1 MELTNDMI
9 KQLAQLSRLHI
20 EETDLPRLKED
31 LGKMIHFVEKL
42 EELDTTGVEPLLH
55 MTDNVD
61 VLRPDQL
68 TPALDRSTAMSNAP
82 DADDQYIY
90 VPKVI
95 KK

>member
-1 MELTNDMI
+1 MELTNEMI

-20 EETDLPRLKED
+20 EDSDLPGLKED

-42 EELDTTGVEPLLH
+42 KELNTDGVAPLLH

-61 VLRPDQL
+61 VLRDDEP
-68 TPALDRSTAMSNAP
+68 TPPLDRSAALSIAP
-82 DADDQYIY
+82 DADGQYIY

>member
-1 MELTNDMI
+1 
-9 KQLAQLSRLHI
+9 
-20 EETDLPRLKED
+20 
-31 LGKMIHFVEKL
+31 
-42 EELDTTGVEPLLH
+42 

-68 TPALDRSTAMSNAP
+68 TPALDRSTAMTIAP

>member
-1 MELTNDMI
+1 MEFTKEMI
-9 KQLAQLSRLHI
+9 GQLARLSRLHI
-20 EETDLPRLKED
+20 DEADAQQLTDDMGR
-31 LGKMIHFVEKL
+31 MIHFVEKL
-42 EELDTTGVEPLLH
+42 QELDTAGVEPLLH

-61 VLRPDQL
+61 ILRPDEASV
-68 TPALDRSTAMSNAP
+68 PLDRRVALSIAP

>member
-1 MELTNDMI
+1 MELTNEMI
-9 KQLAQLSRLHI
+9 RQLAQLSRLHI
-20 EETDLPRLKED
+20 EEADLPRLKED

-42 EELDTTGVEPLLH
+42 QELDTTGVEPLLH

-68 TPALDRSTAMSNAP
+68 SPSLDRSTALAIAP

>member
-9 KQLAQLSRLHI
+9 RQLAQLSRLHI

-68 TPALDRSTAMSNAP
+68 TPALDRSTAMTIAP

>member
-9 KQLAQLSRLHI
+9 RQLAQLSRLHI
-20 EETDLPRLKED
+20 EEADLPRLKED

-42 EELDTTGVEPLLH
+42 KELDTIGVEPLLH
-55 MTDNVD
+55 MTENVD
-61 VLRPDQL
+61 ILRQDQ
-68 TPALDRSTAMSNAP
+68 PSPSLDRSTALAIAP

>member
-1 MELTNDMI
+1 MELTKEMI
-9 KQLAQLSRLHI
+9 GQLARLSRLHI
-20 EETDLPRLKED
+20 DEADAVQLTDD
-31 LGKMIHFVEKL
+31 LGRMIHFVEKL
-42 EELDTTGVEPLLH
+42 QELDTTGVEPLLH

-61 VLRPDQL
+61 VLRPDEASVPL
-68 TPALDRSTAMSNAP
+68 ARSVALSIAP